1 MEPLRD
7 KEHNAVRS
15 GMEVAVEP
23 ERANRLEVGV
33 VPEAY
38 TCDYSLFFPFWSA
51 LTPGQQTRL
60 ANYCKPRKFRA
71 GDNIYFH
78 EICNGGMYYVYE
90 GAIRIYMI
98 SPSGREATIYH
109 RYQGQTGIILE
120 MYENKPENII
130 PVFQAEEDS
139 VLAYISKADL
149 CTATQETP
157 MIQSMYMKVTADCVQ
172 EVVNEFYGFA
182 FLPLKA
188 RVARI
193 LLAQLQSGPAG
204 SRFAEVTHEKLANA
218 TGTSRE
224 VATRT
229 LNRMQEEG
237 ILRTGRRRVEI
248 LDLQKLKAIAS
259 L

>member
-1 MEPLRD
+1 MDASFLNP
-7 KEHNAVRS
+7 AIS
-15 GMEVAVEP
+15 TGM
-23 ERANRLEVGV
+23 
-33 VPEAY
+33 VPEEY
-38 TCDYSLFFPFWSA
+38 ECDYSLFFPFWPT
-51 LTPGQQTRL
+51 LTPEQQTRL
-60 ANYCKPRKFRA
+60 AHYCKPREFHA
-71 GDNIYFH
+71 GENIYFH
-78 EICNGGMYYVYE
+78 QICNGGMYYVYE

-98 SPSGREATIYH
+98 SPSGREATVYH
-109 RYQGQTGIILE
+109 RYKGQTGIILE
-120 MYENKPENII
+120 MYESKPENII

-139 VLAYISKADL
+139 VLAYISKTDL

-157 MIQSMYMKVTADCVQ
+157 MIQSMYMQVTADCVQ

-193 LLAQLQSGPAG
+193 LLEQM
-204 SRFAEVTHEKLANA
+204 RFGRGDGRFVEVTHEMIASA

-229 LNRMQEEG
+229 LSRMQEEG
-237 ILRTGRRRVEI
+237 VLRTGRRRVEI
-248 LDLQKLKAIAS
+248 LNLSKLEEMAS

>member
-1 MEPLRD
+1 MDAKFLNP
-7 KEHNAVRS
+7 AIS
-15 GMEVAVEP
+15 TGM
-23 ERANRLEVGV
+23 
-33 VPEAY
+33 VPEEY
-38 TCDYSLFFPFWSA
+38 ECDYALFFPFWPA
-51 LTPGQQTRL
+51 LTPEQQTRL
-60 ANYCKPRKFRA
+60 AHYCKLREFHA
-71 GDNIYFH
+71 GENIYFH
-78 EICNGGMYYVYE
+78 QICNGGMYYVYE

-109 RYQGQTGIILE
+109 RYKGQTGIILE
-120 MYENKPENII
+120 MYESRPENII
-130 PVFQAEEDS
+130 PVFQAEEES

-157 MIQSMYMKVTADCVQ
+157 MIQSMYMQVTADCVQ

-193 LLAQLQSGPAG
+193 LLEQV
-204 SRFAEVTHEKLANA
+204 RFGRSDGHFVEVTHEMIANA

-237 ILRTGRRRVEI
+237 VLCTGRRRVEI
-248 LDLQKLKAIAS
+248 LDLQKLQAMAA

>member
-1 MEPLRD
+1 MES
-7 KEHNAVRS
+7 ERS
-15 GMEVAVEP
+15 S
-23 ERANRLEVGV
+23 LFDIGV

-38 TCDYSLFFPFWSA
+38 ECDYALFFPFWNT
-51 LTPGQQTRL
+51 LTPGQQVKL
-60 ANYCKPRKFRA
+60 ANYCKPRKFHA
-71 GDNIYFH
+71 GENIYFH
-78 EICNGGMYYVYE
+78 QICNGGMYYVYE
-90 GAIRIYMI
+90 GAVRIYMM

-109 RYQGQTGIILE
+109 RYKGQTGIILE
-120 MYENKPENII
+120 MYESKPENII

-139 VLAYISKADL
+139 VLAYISKTDM

-157 MIQSMYMKVTADCVQ
+157 LMQSLYMNVTADCVQ

-193 LLAQLQSGPAG
+193 LLAQLHSGWEEN
-204 SRFAEVTHEKLANA
+204 RFVEVTHEMLANA

-229 LNRMQEEG
+229 LNRMQAEG
-237 ILRTGRRRVEI
+237 VLRTGRRRVEV
-248 LDLQKLKAIAS
+248 LDLQKLQEMAA

>member
-1 MEPLRD
+1 MDAKFLNPAISTGLI
-7 KEHNAVRS
+7 
-15 GMEVAVEP
+15 P
-23 ERANRLEVGV
+23 EEY
-33 VPEAY
+33 E
-38 TCDYSLFFPFWSA
+38 CDYSLFFPFWPV
-51 LTPGQQTRL
+51 LTPEQQTRL
-60 ANYCKPRKFRA
+60 AHYCKLSEFRA

-78 EICNGGMYYVYE
+78 QICNGGMYYVYE

-109 RYQGQTGIILE
+109 RYKGQTGIILE
-120 MYENKPENII
+120 MYESRPENII

-139 VLAYISKADL
+139 VLAYISKANL

-157 MIQSMYMKVTADCVQ
+157 MIQSMYMQVTADCVQ

-193 LLAQLQSGPAG
+193 LLEQMRFGPG
-204 SRFAEVTHEKLANA
+204 NGPFAEVTHEMIANA

-229 LNRMQEEG
+229 LNRMQEAG
-237 ILRTGRRRVEI
+237 VLRTGRRRVEI
-248 LDLQKLKAIAS
+248 LNLQKLEELAA